1 MPDLALVTGASSGI
15 GRALARIHAQKG
27 GDLIVTARREAELE
41 SLKGEL
47 EGSCGITV
55 HVHAT
60 DLGEPGAA
68 EALCDTLG
76 AAGLIP
82 EILVNNAGFGG
93 HGRHI
98 DRPLERELAMIDV
111 NVKSLVAL
119 CHRIGGAMAARGS
132 GRILNIGSSA
142 GMMPGPN
149 QAIYFASKAFVNSF
163 SQALDQELRPRGV
176 TCTVLAPGYVET
188 EFADVADLRGTML
201 TKSGMRTPEQTA
213 RAGYN
218 AMMAGRL
225 VAYDRPSIRL
235 AADWLL
241 PLAPRRAVLA
251 IVERTLRK

>member
-1 MPDLALVTGASSGI
+1 MPNLALVTGASSGI
-15 GRALARIHAQKG
+15 GRALARLHAARG
-27 GDLIVTARREAELE
+27 GDLIVTARREPELEALKSELE
-41 SLKGEL
+41 STHG
-47 EGSCGITV
+47 TAV
-55 HVHAT
+55 HVRSM
-60 DLGEPGAA
+60 DLGAPGAA
-68 EALCDTLG
+68 EALCDRLD
-76 AAGLIP
+76 ADGLVP
-82 EILVNNAGFGG
+82 DILVNNAGFGG
-93 HGRHI
+93 HGRHV

-111 NVKSLVAL
+111 NVKALVAL

-142 GMMPGPN
+142 GMMPGPG
-149 QAIYFASKAFVNSF
+149 QAIYFATKAFVNSF

-213 RAGYN
+213 RAGYD

-225 VAYDRPSIRL
+225 VAYDRAAIRL
-235 AADWLL
+235 ALDWLL

-251 IVERTLRK
+251 TVERTQRK